1 MDYQIEV
8 YKKLIGT
15 MYSEK
20 EMRKTFKE
28 ELDYIKRRKEEERIK
43 TIFKV
48 AYDYYLKKIYSVH
61 YISVTEHLITNGWDE
76 IILTAKIRHPNYDWD
91 DLSDV
96 QIKYITEDII
106 KIINKYLELFEQF
119 DILRFA
125 KSIDD

>member
-1 MDYQIEV
+1 MNYLIEA
-8 YKKLIGT
+8 YTKLNGA
-15 MYSEK
+15 MYSEEIK
-20 EMRKTFKE
+20 RKFKE
-28 ELDYIKRRKEEERIK
+28 ELDYIKRRREEERIK

-48 AYDYYLKKIYSVH
+48 AYDYYVKKIYSVH
-61 YISVTEHLITNGWDE
+61 YIFVTEHLVLNGWDD

-96 QIKYITEDII
+96 QIKYISEDIT
-106 KIINKYLELFEQF
+106 KIVDKYLELFEQF